1 MTEAAAALLSLRG
14 ITKRFVQRVDLAG
27 KVANVFGAGLRET
40 VVQAVADFDLD
51 VADGEVVGLVG
62 ESGCG
67 KSTLGRIVAGIL
79 EPTAGTM
86 LWRGDEVA
94 SMQGD
99 ERRAWQLAVQMIFQD
114 PFASLNPRMRVSE
127 IVGEAPRVHGLVS
140 GGDQA
145 AYVAEMLDQVGLD
158 GAYSTRYPHQFSGGQ
173 RQRIGIA
180 RALAVKPSFIVC
192 DEAVAALDVSIQAQ
206 VLNLFMELR
215 GRLGLTYL
223 FISHNLAVVEHLSDR
238 VAIMYLGRLVEIA
251 PADELFAKPNHPYTQ
266 ALLAEVPTLDARRR
280 VYKPIAGELPSPLDP
295 PPGCAFHPRCPHAF
309 ARCKIERPALKE
321 IAPGRVSACH
331 LNDAPSR

>member
-1 MTEAAAALLSLRG
+1 MTSPLLSLRG

-27 KVANVFGAGLRET
+27 RIANAFGAGVHET
-40 VVQAVADFDLD
+40 RAGGPDVDLD
-51 VADGEVVGLVG
+51 VAEGEVVGPGG

-67 KSTLGRIVAGIL
+67 KAPGPHRRRHPAADRGL
-79 EPTAGTM
+79 M
-86 LWRGDEVA
+86 QWRGHDVA
-94 SMQGD
+94 AMAGE

-114 PFASLNPRMRVSE
+114 PYASLNPRLRVSE
-127 IVGEAPRVHGLVS
+127 IVGEAPRVHGLVARA
-140 GGDQA
+140 GQA
-145 AYVAEMLDQVGLD
+145 QYVAEMLDQVGLD
-158 GAYSTRYPHQFSGGQ
+158 RAYSTRYPHQFSGGQ
-173 RQRIGIA
+173 RQRVGIA

-251 PADELFAKPNHPYTQ
+251 PADELFAHPNHPYTQ
-266 ALLAEVPTLDARRR
+266 ALLAEVPKLDAARR

-295 PPGCAFHPRCPHAF
+295 PTGCAFHPRCPHAMP
-309 ARCKIERPALKE
+309 RCKVERPALKE
-321 IAPGRVSACH
+321 VAAGHISACH
-331 LNDAPSR
+331 LNDA